1 MLLQSSTRNVVWLAI
16 AMTIAII
23 IYSVARRQLWANEIA
38 C

>member
-1 MLLQSSTRNVVWLAI
+1 MLLQSSTKNVVWLAI

-23 IYSVARRQLWANEIA
+23 IYSIARRQLWSNEIS